1 MNIEHTITGWTV
13 VSDIIENTMVTRKYQ
28 GYSDE
33 ECKEMFL
40 SEFTKNREYST
51 KREAKAFGY
60 DPGE

>member
-40 SEFTKNREYST
+40 SEFTKKTPR
-51 KREAKAFGY
+51 KAITRV
-60 DPGE
+60 EEQEKEVKQ